1 MYLRRYR
8 TAIKPP
14 SSWLGTTKCVCGN
27 WFSSQNIAAI
37 GRCRN
42 KYLSGTRAKIAKR
55 INAPIHLAF
64 YYLPNLEIELRLAT
78 DDLWYLP
85 WILCVSTNLEASHS
99 KCYPRFWISS
109 WSQGCPIARSW
120 RDPTFITRVRH
131 ERRTTWVWVHK
142 CMIPTH
148 IWF

>member
-78 DDLWYLP
+78 DDLCYLP
-85 WILCVSTNLEASHS
+85 WICVCQLIW
-99 KCYPRFWISS
+99 KL
-109 WSQGCPIARSW
+109 PIRNAILGSGSPAGVK
-120 RDPTFITRVRH
+120 DAQ
-131 ERRTTWVWVHK
+131 
-142 CMIPTH
+142 
-148 IWF
+148 